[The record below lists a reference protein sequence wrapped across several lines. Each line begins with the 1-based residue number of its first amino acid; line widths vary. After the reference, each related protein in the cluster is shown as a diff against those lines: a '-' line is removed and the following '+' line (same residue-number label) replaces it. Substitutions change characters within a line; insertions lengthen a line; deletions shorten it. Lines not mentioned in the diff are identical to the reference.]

1 MSESLTLIRDSPW
14 EFSQSTLTKNVL
26 PRSPVRGLTLG
37 AETALVGTEKRERDF
52 GDRLRA
58 LRDYRRL
65 PANWDK
71 YGGVGADDR
80 SLGFADNLISELQVI
95 PDVPAP
101 LIRPISGGVY
111 LEWRCGDALLY
122 FEADQ
127 ESVLRYSRN
136 VFGEETVEDADF
148 DSERAVQVVVDFH
161 KNAA

>member
-1 MSESLTLIRDSPW
+1 M
-14 EFSQSTLTKNVL
+14 
-26 PRSPVRGLTLG
+26 
-37 AETALVGTEKRERDF
+37 
-52 GDRLRA
+52 
-58 LRDYRRL
+58 
-65 PANWDK
+65 
-71 YGGVGADDR
+71 
-80 SLGFADNLISELQVI
+80 GFADNLISELQVI